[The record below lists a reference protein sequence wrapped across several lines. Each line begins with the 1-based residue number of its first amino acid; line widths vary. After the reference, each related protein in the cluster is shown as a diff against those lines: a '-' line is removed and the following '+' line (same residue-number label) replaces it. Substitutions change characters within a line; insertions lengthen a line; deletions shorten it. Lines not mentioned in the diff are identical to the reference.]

1 MSPDVRPNE
10 VPYCTAVLQVTREVR
25 NACHSPVCLDPAPEA
40 KVVVLSQTGTALT
53 GIPRDVRCPG
63 IGGEEEQHDLIDII
77 ESGETVGGALSHP
90 ELKELALAL
99 TGTRLLPGSQP
110 FASCYGGHQ
119 FGNWAG
125 QLGDG
130 RVATLGEIRAGGD
143 RDGVAGVAAAW
154 DGHLI
159 EVRGSTSL
167 MIAVGILKLRTAQG
181 VARHHMCP
189 TVGSTSTWYTI

>member
-1 MSPDVRPNE
+1 MQRSFTL
-10 VPYCTAVLQVTREVR
+10 CTAVLQVTREVR
-25 NACHSPVCLDPAPEA
+25 NACHSPVCLDPAPAA
-40 KVVVLSQTGTALT
+40 KVVVLSQTGAALT
-53 GIPRDVRCPG
+53 GIPRDARCSG
-63 IGGEEEQHDLIDII
+63 IGGEEEQHDLVDLI
-77 ESGETVGGALSHP
+77 ESGENVGKVLSHP

-99 TGTRLLPGSQP
+99 TGTRLLLGSQP

-143 RDGVAGVAAAW
+143 RNGVAGVAAAW

-159 EVRGSTSL
+159 EVRGSTTL
-167 MIAVGILKLRTAQG
+167 MIAVGSLK
-181 VARHHMCP
+181 VKNCP
-189 TVGSTSTWYTI
+189 GRC